1 MNGEWLEINI
11 ITESKWVEV
20 ITGILY
26 SLDVKGIAI
35 EDPNDILE
43 KEKNPLSWDYADLN
57 ILKYKGKK
65 SVVTGYFDAGT
76 DEKEILKAVEGK
88 IEDLEKEGYHIGEY
102 EITNKSIYEED
113 WANNWKKYYK
123 TTKIGEKIVVNPIWE
138 NYKPKPGEIIINMD
152 PGMAFGTGTHET
164 TRMCVKALEKHVKI
178 DSEVFDIGTGS
189 GILSI
194 AASKL
199 GAKKVT
205 AVDLDKVAVDAAKDN
220 VSFNNINNVEVLN
233 GNLMDLVKGKADI
246 VVANIIADIIM
257 LLAKDV
263 KNFLKEDGVFIS
275 SGIIKERKNDVVEKL
290 KEEGYNIINIS
301 EEGEWVAIEADIK
314 GE

>member
-1 MNGEWLEINI
+1 MGEKWLEINI
-11 ITESKWVEV
+11 ITDSKWIE
-20 ITGILY
+20 IMTGILY

-43 KEKNPLSWDYADLN
+43 KENNPLRWDYADLN

-65 SVVTGYFDAGT
+65 SVVTGYFEST
-76 DEKEILKAVEGK
+76 SDEKELIKAVKDK
-88 IEDLEKEGYHIGEY
+88 IKDLEEEGYHIGDY
-102 EITNKSIYEED
+102 EITNKAIYEED

-123 TTKIGEKIVVNPIWE
+123 TTKIGEKIVVVPIWE
-138 NYKPKPGEIIINMD
+138 SYQPLQGELVIKMD

-164 TRMCVKALEKHVKI
+164 TRMCVKALERHVK
-178 DSEVFDIGTGS
+178 SESKVFDIGTGS

-199 GAKKVT
+199 GAKKVI
-205 AVDLDKVAVDAAKDN
+205 AVDLDKVAVDAAASN
-220 VSFNNINNVEVLN
+220 VSFNDIDNVEVLN

-263 KNFLKEDGVFIS
+263 KNYLSEHGVFIS
-275 SGIIKERKNDVVEKL
+275 SGIINDRKDDVIEKL
-290 KEEGYNIINIS
+290 KIEGYNIIKVS
-301 EEGEWVAIEADIK
+301 EEGEWVAIEANIK

>member
-11 ITESKWVEV
+11 ITDSKWIEV
-20 ITGILY
+20 MTGILY

-43 KEKNPLSWDYADLN
+43 KENNPLSWDYADLN

-65 SVVTGYFDAGT
+65 SVVTGYFDAGS
-76 DEKEILKAVEGK
+76 DEKDITLK
-88 IEDLEKEGYHIGEY
+88 IEDKIKDLEQAGYHIGDY

-123 TTKIGEKIVVNPIWE
+123 TTKIGEKIVVVPIWE
-138 NYKPKPGEIIINMD
+138 SYTPKDGEAVIKMD

-164 TRMCVKALEKHVKI
+164 TRMCIRALERQVKSN
-178 DSEVFDIGTGS
+178 SEVFDIGTGS

-205 AVDLDKVAVDAAKDN
+205 AVDLDRVAVDAARDN

-263 KNFLKEDGVFIS
+263 KNYLKDDGVFIS
-275 SGIIKERKNDVVEKL
+275 SGIIKDRKDDVIEKL
-290 KEEGYNIINIS
+290 KTEGYNILNVS
-301 EEGEWVAIEADIK
+301 EEGEWVAIEANIK
-314 GE
+314 GD

>member
-1 MNGEWLEINI
+1 MSGEWLEINI
-11 ITESKWVEV
+11 ITDSKWIEV

-26 SLDVKGIAI
+26 SLDVQGIAI

-43 KEKNPLSWDYADLN
+43 KENNPLSWDYADIN

-65 SVVTGYFDAGT
+65 SVVTGYFEST
-76 DEKEILKAVEGK
+76 SESEEIISAVNDK
-88 IEDLEKEGYHIGEY
+88 IKDLEQEGYHIGEY
-102 EITNKSIYEED
+102 EITNKSIFEED

-123 TTKIGEKIVVNPIWE
+123 TTKVGEKIVIVPIWE
-138 NYKPKPGEIIINMD
+138 NYQPQKGEIIIKMD

-164 TRMCVKALEKHVKI
+164 TRMCIKALEKYVKN

-205 AVDLDKVAVDAAKDN
+205 AVDLDKVAAEVAASN
-220 VSFNNINNVEVLN
+220 ILFNNADNVEVLN

-246 VVANIIADIIM
+246 IVANIIADIIIF
-257 LLAKDV
+257 LAKDV
-263 KNFLKEDGVFIS
+263 KKYLKKDGVFIS
-275 SGIIKERKNDVVEKL
+275 SGIIKDRKDDVIEKL
-290 KEEGYNIINIS
+290 KEEGYNILNVT
-301 EEGEWVAIEADIK
+301 EEGEWAAIEANIK

>member
-1 MNGEWLEINI
+1 MSGKWLEIDI
-11 ITESKWVEV
+11 ITESKWIEV
-20 ITGILY
+20 MTGILY

-35 EDPNDILE
+35 EDPNDMLE
-43 KEKNPLSWDYADLN
+43 KENNPLCWDYADLN

-65 SVVTGYFDAGT
+65 SVVTGYFDASF
-76 DEKEILKAVEGK
+76 DEKDITLK
-88 IEDLEKEGYHIGEY
+88 IEDKIRDLEQEGYHIGDY
-102 EITNKSIYEED
+102 QITNKSIYEED

-123 TTKIGEKIVVNPIWE
+123 TTKIGEKIVVVPMWKS
-138 NYKPKPGEIIINMD
+138 YTPKGGEAVIKMD

-164 TRMCVKALEKHVKI
+164 TRMCVKALERHVKNN
-178 DSEVFDIGTGS
+178 SEVFDIGTGS

-205 AVDLDKVAVDAAKDN
+205 AVDLDKVAVDAARDN

-263 KNFLKEDGVFIS
+263 KSYLKDDGVFIS
-275 SGIIKERKNDVVEKL
+275 SGIIKDRKDDVIEKL
-290 KEEGYNIINIS
+290 KIEGYNIINVS
-301 EEGEWVAIEADIK
+301 EEGEWVAVEANIK

>member
-1 MNGEWLEINI
+1 MSGEWLEINI
-11 ITESKWVEV
+11 ITDGKWNEV

-26 SLDVKGIAI
+26 SLDVQGIAI

-43 KEKNPLSWDYADLN
+43 KENNPLSWDYADLN

-65 SVVTGYFDAGT
+65 SVVTGYFESTA
-76 DEKEILKAVEGK
+76 DEEEIIRNVNDK
-88 IEDLEKEGYHIGEY
+88 IKDLEQEGYHIGDY
-102 EITNKSIYEED
+102 QITNKIIFEED

-123 TTKIGEKIVVNPIWE
+123 TTKIGEKIVVVPIWE
-138 NYKPKPGEIIINMD
+138 NYQGFEGELIIKMD

-164 TRMCVKALEKHVKI
+164 TRMCIKALERYVKN

-205 AVDLDKVAVDAAKDN
+205 AVDLDKVAAEVAVSN
-220 VSFNNINNVEVLN
+220 VRFNNADNVEVVN

-246 VVANIIADIIM
+246 IVANIIADIIM
-257 LLAKDV
+257 FLAKDV
-263 KNFLKEDGVFIS
+263 KNYLKDGGVFIS
-275 SGIIKERKNDVVEKL
+275 SGIIKGRKDDVIEKL
-290 KEEGYNIINIS
+290 NEEGYNIINVT
-301 EEGEWVAIEADIK
+301 EEGEWTAIEANIK